1 MGFIRRLGF
10 GLCACLAAAS
20 CETTDSGGG
29 FLGDV
34 GRRILKDEA
43 TRRVTDGAVNEVTG
57 GKVGSSDMNAVSAA
71 ASQAAMLGAADKV
84 CGETGT
90 PWCRNLTGTVAAS
103 FTAEFIERMTAE
115 DLEKA
120 AEARKKSI
128 ETGEPQEWENP
139 ESGASGKV
147 ETKPAPPKPPEPTP
161 IEVEE
166 PVEMTAPIMDAVGE
180 PYMVTASS
188 GVNVRRGPGTEFPVV
203 MKMAS
208 GERFNAIAK
217 LQDANWYLVGKGTVG
232 KGYASGDLIASAP
245 VELDEPEPEPE
256 PEPATDTREVEV
268 AMAAECYTTNQSV
281 TLADGTTEEAAVTS
295 CRTPDGWVQV

>member
-1 MGFIRRLGF
+1 MRFILRLGLC
-10 GLCACLAAAS
+10 LCACVVAAG
-20 CETTDSGGG
+20 CETTDGGGG

-34 GRRILKDEA
+34 GRRVLKDQA
-43 TRRVTDGAVNEVTG
+43 TQRVTDGAVNKATG
-57 GKVGSSDMNAVSAA
+57 GRVSSGTMSGVSAA
-71 ASQAAMLGAADKV
+71 ASQAAMLGAADEV

-103 FTAEFIERMTAE
+103 FTAEFIERMTRE

-128 ETGEPQEWENP
+128 ETGEPQVWENP

-147 ETKPAPPKPPEPTP
+147 ETKPAPAKPPEPTP
-161 IEVEE
+161 IKVEE

-180 PYMVTASS
+180 PYVVTAAS
-188 GVNVRRGPGTEFPVV
+188 GVNVRRGPGTQFPVV

-217 LQDANWYLVGKGTVG
+217 LQEDNWYLVGKGTVG
-232 KGYASGDLIASAP
+232 KGYASGDLIGSAP
-245 VELDEPEPEPE
+245 VELEETKPE
-256 PEPATDTREVEV
+256 PEPAAATKEVQV
-268 AMAAECYTTNQSV
+268 AMAAECYTTTQSV
-281 TLADGTTEEAAVTS
+281 TLGDGTTEEATVTS